1 MTGAARR
8 SRSAGEDAV
17 TGAGAPSRS
26 AGDDAVTAGA
36 GSSPAA
42 VSAVDGR
49 EDGPS
54 VAGAAPASSSAPLST
69 AGVPPPRARV
79 SPVRHETHGVVRVD
93 DYHWLRD
100 RGDPAVTAY
109 LEAENAYTQAVM
121 APTEA
126 LQETLF
132 AEIKGRIK
140 QTDMS
145 VPYREGEHL
154 YYTRYEDGREY
165 PIHCRRPADA
175 PAPVDAPPAV
185 DAPAVDTPALPDPA
199 PADVLAPAGLVRAEA
214 SALADPE
221 PAHSVPPDAGA
232 RAVIPAP
239 AIPRPGGEE
248 ILLDVNALAEGHDF
262 CQVSALEVSP
272 DGRLLAYAIDVEGR
286 RIHTIRVKDLAA
298 DVLLEDEL
306 AGATGNLVWAN
317 DDRTLFYT
325 RQHPE
330 TLRWHQVWRHV
341 LGTAQA
347 EDVLVYE
354 ESDETFNCEVGKSR
368 SKRYLLIASAQTVS
382 TEYRLLDAD
391 RPDGVFDVF
400 RPRERDH
407 EYELDHYRDRF
418 YVRTNHRARNFRLM
432 ETDAAGTAPER
443 WAEVVPHRDDV
454 LLESFA
460 LFRGHLVLQER
471 CGGLSRLHVR
481 PWSGD
486 GAHDIAFD
494 EPVYDV
500 HVSVNREADT
510 RLLRFGYES
519 LTTPRSTYDY
529 DMEARSRALLK
540 RQEVLGGF
548 DPGDYEAERLHATAP
563 DGRQV
568 PISLV
573 ARAGAR
579 RDGAGPLL
587 LYGYGA
593 YGISM
598 DPAFNSA
605 RLSLLDRGF
614 RFAIAHVRGGQEL
627 GRHWYDDGRLGRKRN
642 TFTDFIACAEH
653 LVREGYTRP
662 DRLYAMGG
670 SAGGLLMGAV
680 LNMRPDLFAGAVA
693 QVPFVDV
700 LTTMLDDSI
709 PLTTG
714 EYDEWGNPRERAAF
728 DDILAYSPYDNVA
741 ARDYPALLVL
751 AGLHDSQ
758 VQYWEPAKWVAK
770 LRALKTDARPLLL
783 KTNLDA
789 GHGGVSGR
797 YRRYRETALQYA
809 FLLRQAGLA

>member
-1 MTGAARR
+1 MTAA
-8 SRSAGEDAV
+8 G
-17 TGAGAPSRS
+17 PSS
-26 AGDDAVTAGA
+26 PPPPSTAGP
-36 GSSPAA
+36 SSPT
-42 VSAVDGR
+42 
-49 EDGPS
+49 
-54 VAGAAPASSSAPLST
+54 PLST
-69 AGVPPPRARV
+69 AGLSPPRARV
-79 SPVRHETHGVVRVD
+79 SPVHHEAHGVVRID

-100 RGDPAVTAY
+100 RGEPAVTAY
-109 LEAENAYTQAVM
+109 LEAENAYTRAVM

-145 VPYREGEHL
+145 VPYREGAHL

-165 PIHCRRPADA
+165 PIHCRRP
-175 PAPVDAPPAV
+175 V
-185 DAPAVDTPALPDPA
+185 DAPAAVAA
-199 PADVLAPAGLVRAEA
+199 PAAFDVSATAAAPAAPAAVEAPAAAAAPSAVHA
-214 SALADPE
+214 SATA
-221 PAHSVPPDAGA
+221 A
-232 RAVIPAP
+232 AP
-239 AIPRPGGEE
+239 AAPAAVDVPATADGLTPVEARTTVGGEE

-262 CQVSALEVSP
+262 CQVSALEASP

-286 RIHTIRVKDLAA
+286 RIHTIRVRELSGGA
-298 DVLLEDEL
+298 LLDDEL
-306 AGATGNLVWAN
+306 TGVTSNLVWAN
-317 DDRTLFYT
+317 DNRTIFYT
-325 RQHPE
+325 RQHPD
-330 TLRWHQVWRHV
+330 TLRWHQVYRHT

-354 ESDETFNCEVGKSR
+354 EADETFNCEVHGSR
-368 SKRYLLIASAQTVS
+368 SRRYLLIASYQTVS
-382 TEYRLLDAD
+382 SEYRVLDAD
-391 RPDGVFDVF
+391 RPDGAFEVFW
-400 RPRERDH
+400 PRERDH
-407 EYELDHYRDRF
+407 EYDVDHYRDRF

-432 ETDAAGTAPER
+432 ETQAGGTAPDQ
-443 WAEVVPHRDDV
+443 WAVVVPHREDV
-454 LLESFA
+454 FLESFA
-460 LFRGHLVLQER
+460 LFRDHLVLQER
-471 CGGLSRLHVR
+471 CAGLTRLHVR
-481 PWSGD
+481 PGSGD
-486 GAHDIAFD
+486 GAHDVAFD

-519 LTTPRSTYDY
+519 LTTPLSVYDY
-529 DMEARSRALLK
+529 DLDARSRTLLK
-540 RQEVLGGF
+540 REEVLGGF
-548 DPGDYEAERLHATAP
+548 DPAHYAAERVLATAP

-568 PISLV
+568 PISVV
-573 ARAGAR
+573 ARAGAP
-579 RDGAGPLL
+579 RDGTSPLL

-627 GRHWYDDGRLGRKRN
+627 GRQWYDDGRLGRKRN

-653 LVREGYTRP
+653 LVRERFTSP
-662 DRLYAMGG
+662 ERLYAMGG

-680 LNMRPDLFAGAVA
+680 LNLRSDLFAGAVA

-700 LTTMLDDSI
+700 VTTMLDDTI

-714 EYDEWGNPRERAAF
+714 EYDEWGNPHERAAF
-728 DDILAYSPYDNVA
+728 DDILGYSPYDNVT

-783 KTNLDA
+783 KTNMDA

-809 FLLRQAGLA
+809 FLLREAGLA

>member
-1 MTGAARR
+1 MT
-8 SRSAGEDAV
+8 AV
-17 TGAGAPSRS
+17 T
-26 AGDDAVTAGA
+26 DA
-36 GSSPAA
+36 SL
-42 VSAVDGR
+42 
-49 EDGPS
+49 E
-54 VAGAAPASSSAPLST
+54 PLST
-69 AGVPPPRARV
+69 EGIPAPRARV
-79 SPVRHETHGVVRVD
+79 SPVRHEAHGVVRVD
-93 DYHWLRD
+93 DYHWLRE

-109 LEAENAYTQAVM
+109 LEAENTYTQAVM
-121 APTEA
+121 APTDA

-132 AEIKGRIK
+132 SEIKGRIK

-145 VPYREGEHL
+145 VPYREGDYL

-165 PIHCRRPADA
+165 PIHCRRP
-175 PAPVDAPPAV
+175 V
-185 DAPAVDTPALPDPA
+185 DAPAADDA
-199 PADVLAPAGLVRAEA
+199 PATDDAPAAV
-214 SALADPE
+214 E
-221 PAHSVPPDAGA
+221 PAVVGAVTAAAAGEQ
-232 RAVIPAP
+232 V
-239 AIPRPGGEE
+239 
-248 ILLDVNALAEGHDF
+248 LLDVNVLAEGHDF
-262 CQVSALEVSP
+262 CQVSALGVSP
-272 DGRLLAYAIDVEGR
+272 DGRLLAYAVDLEGR
-286 RIHTIRVKDLAA
+286 RIHTVRVKDLSTGA
-298 DVLLEDEL
+298 LLEDEL
-306 AGATGNLVWAN
+306 RGVTSNLVWAN
-317 DDRTLFYT
+317 DNRTLFYT
-325 RQHPE
+325 RQHAE
-330 TLRWHQVWRHV
+330 TLRWHRVYRHV

-347 EDVLVYE
+347 DDVLVYE
-354 ESDETFNCEVGKSR
+354 EADETFNCEVGKSR

-382 TEYRLLDAD
+382 TEYRFLDAD
-391 RPDGVFDVF
+391 RPDGAFEPF
-400 RPRERDH
+400 WPRARGH
-407 EYELDHYRDRF
+407 EYDLDHYRDRF
-418 YVRTNHRARNFRLM
+418 YVRTNHDARNFRLT
-432 ETDAAGTAPER
+432 ETGAAGTPPER
-443 WAEVVPHRDDV
+443 WVEVVPHREDV

-471 CGGLSRLHVR
+471 RGGLTRLHVR

-486 GAHDIAFD
+486 GAHDVAFD
-494 EPVYDV
+494 EPVFDV

-510 RLLRFGYES
+510 PVLRFGYES
-519 LTTPRSTYDY
+519 LTTPRSVYDY
-529 DMEARSRALLK
+529 DMDARSRTLLK

-548 DPGDYEAERLHATAP
+548 DPAEYAAERVLATAP

-573 ARAGAR
+573 ARTGAP
-579 RDGAGPLL
+579 RDGSGPLL

-627 GRHWYDDGRLGRKRN
+627 GRHWYDDGRLRRKRN

-653 LVREGYTRP
+653 LVSEGYTRP
-662 DRLYAMGG
+662 ERLYAMGG

-714 EYDEWGNPRERAAF
+714 EYDEWGNPHERTAF
-728 DDILAYSPYDNVA
+728 DDILGYSPYDNVA
-741 ARDYPALLVL
+741 PRDYPALLVL

-809 FLLRQAGLA
+809 FLLREAGVA

>member
-1 MTGAARR
+1 MTP
-8 SRSAGEDAV
+8 V
-17 TGAGAPSRS
+17 
-26 AGDDAVTAGA
+26 
-36 GSSPAA
+36 SPA
-42 VSAVDGR
+42 S
-49 EDGPS
+49 PS
-54 VAGAAPASSSAPLST
+54 PLST
-69 AGVPPPRARV
+69 AGIPAPRARV
-79 SPVRHETHGVVRVD
+79 SPVRHEAHGVVRID
-93 DYHWLRD
+93 DYHWLRE
-100 RGDPAVTAY
+100 RGDPAVTAH
-109 LEAENAYTQAVM
+109 LEAENAYTRAVM

-145 VPYREGEHL
+145 VPYREGAHL

-165 PIHCRRPADA
+165 PIHCRRPPGE
-175 PAPVDAPPAV
+175 PASAVHGPEVV
-185 DAPAVDTPALPDPA
+185 DAPAAGEALPP
-199 PADVLAPAGLVRAEA
+199 G
-214 SALADPE
+214 
-221 PAHSVPPDAGA
+221 
-232 RAVIPAP
+232 
-239 AIPRPGGEE
+239 GGEE
-248 ILLDVNALAEGHDF
+248 VLLDVNALAEGHDF

-272 DGRLLAYAIDVEGR
+272 DGRLLAWAVDVEGR
-286 RIHTIRVKDLAA
+286 RIHTVRVKDLAA
-298 DVLLEDEL
+298 DALLADEL
-306 AGATGNLVWAN
+306 KGATSNLAWAN
-317 DDRTLFYT
+317 DNRTLFYT
-325 RQHPE
+325 RQHPD
-330 TLRWHQVWRHV
+330 TLRWHQVWRHT

-354 ESDETFNCEVGKSR
+354 EADETFNCEVGKSR

-382 TEYRLLDAD
+382 TEYRVLDAD
-391 RPDGVFDVF
+391 RPDGAFELF
-400 RPRERDH
+400 WPRARGH
-407 EYELDHYRDRF
+407 EYDVDHYRDRF
-418 YVRTNHRARNFRLM
+418 YVRTNRGARNFRLM
-432 ETDAAGTAPER
+432 ETEAAGSPPGQ
-443 WAEVVPHRDDV
+443 WVEVVPHREDV
-454 LLESFA
+454 FLESFA
-460 LFRGHLVLQER
+460 LFRDHLVLQER
-471 CGGLSRLHVR
+471 CGGLTRLHVR
-481 PWSGD
+481 PWSGG

-500 HVSVNREADT
+500 YVSVNREPDI

-519 LTTPRSTYDY
+519 LTTPRSVYDY
-529 DMEARSRALLK
+529 DMEARSRTLLK

-548 DPGDYEAERLHATAP
+548 DPADYEAERVLATAP

-568 PISLV
+568 PVSLV
-573 ARAGAR
+573 ARTGAP
-579 RDGAGPLL
+579 RDGTSPLL

-614 RFAIAHVRGGQEL
+614 RFAIAHVRGGQEM
-627 GRHWYDDGRLGRKRN
+627 GRQWYEEGRLGRKRN
-642 TFTDFIACAEH
+642 TFTDFVACAEH
-653 LVREGYTRP
+653 LVGERYTSP
-662 DRLYAMGG
+662 GRLYAMGG

-700 LTTMLDDSI
+700 LTTMLDDGI

-714 EYDEWGNPRERAAF
+714 EYDEWGNPHERAAF

>member
-1 MTGAARR
+1 MTAAGRR
-8 SRSAGEDAV
+8 SRPAGEDAV
-17 TGAGAPSRS
+17 TRAAADRSRPT
-26 AGDDAVTAGA
+26 GEEAVKTAGRGSRPVDEDALTGAARASAPVGGDAAAAAA
-36 GSSPAA
+36 GSP
-42 VSAVDGR
+42 
-49 EDGPS
+49 P
-54 VAGAAPASSSAPLST
+54 APLST
-69 AGVPPPRARV
+69 AGISAPRAKIV
-79 SPVRHETHGVVRVD
+79 PTRHETHGVVRAD
-93 DYHWLRD
+93 DYHWLRE

-145 VPYREGEHL
+145 VPYREGAHL

-165 PIHCRRPADA
+165 PIHCRRPSDV
-175 PAPVDAPPAV
+175 PTAV
-185 DAPAVDTPALPDPA
+185 
-199 PADVLAPAGLVRAEA
+199 E
-214 SALADPE
+214 
-221 PAHSVPPDAGA
+221 
-232 RAVIPAP
+232 
-239 AIPRPGGEE
+239 GEQV
-248 ILLDVNALAEGHDF
+248 LLDVNVLAEGRDF
-262 CQVSALEVSP
+262 CQVSAFEVSP

-286 RIHTIRVKDLAA
+286 RVHTIRVRDLSA
-298 DVLLEDEL
+298 DALLDDEL
-306 AGATGNLVWAN
+306 KGVTSNLVWAN
-317 DDRTLFYT
+317 DNRTLFYT

-330 TLRWHQVWRHV
+330 TLRWHRVYRHA

-347 EDVLVYE
+347 DDVLVYE
-354 ESDETFNCEVGKSR
+354 EVDETFNCDVGKSR
-368 SKRYLLIASAQTVS
+368 SKRYLLIASSQTVS

-391 RPDGVFDVF
+391 RPDGAFEVF
-400 RPRERDH
+400 RPRARGH

-418 YVRTNHRARNFRLM
+418 YVRTNLGARNFRLM
-432 ETDAAGTAPER
+432 ETAAAGTAPER
-443 WAEVVPHRDDV
+443 WTEVVPHRDDV
-454 LLESFA
+454 FLESFA

-519 LTTPRSTYDY
+519 LTTPRSVYDY
-529 DMEARSRALLK
+529 DMAARSRTLLK

-548 DPGDYEAERLHATAP
+548 DPAEYAAERLFATAP
-563 DGRQV
+563 DGRRV
-568 PISLV
+568 PVSIV
-573 ARAGAR
+573 ARVGAP
-579 RDGAGPLL
+579 RDGTSPLL

-627 GRHWYDDGRLGRKRN
+627 GRPWYDDGRLGRKRN

-662 DRLYAMGG
+662 ERLYAMGG

-700 LTTMLDDSI
+700 LTTMLDDGI

-714 EYDEWGNPRERAAF
+714 EYDEWGNPHERAAF

-783 KTNLDA
+783 KTNMDA

-809 FLLRQAGLA
+809 FLLREAGLA

>member
-1 MTGAARR
+1 MTP
-8 SRSAGEDAV
+8 V
-17 TGAGAPSRS
+17 
-26 AGDDAVTAGA
+26 
-36 GSSPAA
+36 SPA
-42 VSAVDGR
+42 S
-49 EDGPS
+49 PS
-54 VAGAAPASSSAPLST
+54 PLST
-69 AGVPPPRARV
+69 AGIPAPRARV
-79 SPVRHETHGVVRVD
+79 SPVRHEAHGVVRID
-93 DYHWLRD
+93 DYHWLRE
-100 RGDPAVTAY
+100 RGDPAVTAH
-109 LEAENAYTQAVM
+109 LEAENAYIRAVM

-145 VPYREGEHL
+145 VPYREGAHL

-165 PIHCRRPADA
+165 PIHCRRPPGE
-175 PAPVDAPPAV
+175 PASAVHGPEVV
-185 DAPAVDTPALPDPA
+185 DAPAAGEALPP
-199 PADVLAPAGLVRAEA
+199 G
-214 SALADPE
+214 
-221 PAHSVPPDAGA
+221 
-232 RAVIPAP
+232 
-239 AIPRPGGEE
+239 GGEE
-248 ILLDVNALAEGHDF
+248 VLLDVNALAEGHDF

-272 DGRLLAYAIDVEGR
+272 DGRLLAWAIDVEGR
-286 RIHTIRVKDLAA
+286 RIHTVRVKDLAA
-298 DVLLEDEL
+298 DALLADEL
-306 AGATGNLVWAN
+306 KGATSNLAWAN
-317 DDRTLFYT
+317 DNRTLFYT
-325 RQHPE
+325 RQHPD
-330 TLRWHQVWRHV
+330 TLRWHQVWRHT

-354 ESDETFNCEVGKSR
+354 EADETFNCEVGKSR

-382 TEYRLLDAD
+382 TEYRVLDAD
-391 RPDGVFDVF
+391 RPDGAFELF
-400 RPRERDH
+400 WPRARGH
-407 EYELDHYRDRF
+407 EYDVDHYRDRF
-418 YVRTNHRARNFRLM
+418 YVRTNRGARNFRLM
-432 ETDAAGTAPER
+432 ETEAAGSPPGQ
-443 WAEVVPHRDDV
+443 WVEVVPHREDV
-454 LLESFA
+454 FLESFA
-460 LFRGHLVLQER
+460 LFRDHLVLQER
-471 CGGLSRLHVR
+471 CGGLTRLHVR
-481 PWSGD
+481 PWSGG

-500 HVSVNREADT
+500 YVSVNREPDT

-519 LTTPRSTYDY
+519 LTTPRSVYDY
-529 DMEARSRALLK
+529 DMEARSRTLLK

-548 DPGDYEAERLHATAP
+548 DPADYEAERVLATAP

-568 PISLV
+568 PVSLV
-573 ARAGAR
+573 ARTGAP
-579 RDGAGPLL
+579 RDGTSPLL

-614 RFAIAHVRGGQEL
+614 RFAIAHVRGGQEM
-627 GRHWYDDGRLGRKRN
+627 GRQWYEEGRLGRKRN
-642 TFTDFIACAEH
+642 TFTDFVACAEH
-653 LVREGYTRP
+653 LVGERYTSP
-662 DRLYAMGG
+662 GRLYAMGG

-700 LTTMLDDSI
+700 LTTMLDDGI

-714 EYDEWGNPRERAAF
+714 EYDEWGNPHERAAF

>member
-1 MTGAARR
+1 MT
-8 SRSAGEDAV
+8 AV
-17 TGAGAPSRS
+17 TGSFP
-26 AGDDAVTAGA
+26 
-36 GSSPAA
+36 
-42 VSAVDGR
+42 
-49 EDGPS
+49 
-54 VAGAAPASSSAPLST
+54 APLST
-69 AGVPPPRARV
+69 DGIPAPRARV
-79 SPVRHETHGVVRVD
+79 SPVRHETHGVVRLD
-93 DYHWLRD
+93 EYHWLRE
-100 RGDPAVTAY
+100 RGDPEVTAH

-132 AEIKGRIK
+132 AEIKGRIR

-145 VPYREGEHL
+145 VPCREGAYL

-165 PIHCRRPADA
+165 PIHCRRPVDASPPVDTPAGPDVPTADDAAAAVEARGAADGRAAVHAPTALDTAAASDAPAAVDGPAAIRARAAVTPSAAADA
-175 PAPVDAPPAV
+175 PAVADARAAV
-185 DAPAVDTPALPDPA
+185 D
-199 PADVLAPAGLVRAEA
+199 
-214 SALADPE
+214 
-221 PAHSVPPDAGA
+221 
-232 RAVIPAP
+232 
-239 AIPRPGGEE
+239 EE
-248 ILLDVNALAEGHDF
+248 QVLLDVNALAEGRDF
-262 CQVSALEVSP
+262 FQVSALAVSP

-298 DVLLEDEL
+298 GALLDDEL
-306 AGATGNLVWAN
+306 AGVTSNLVWAN
-317 DDRTLFYT
+317 DNRTLFYT

-330 TLRWHQVWRHV
+330 TLRWHQVWRHA
-341 LGTAQA
+341 LGTPQA

-354 ESDETFNCEVGKSR
+354 EADETFNCEVGRTR

-391 RPDGVFDVF
+391 RPDGAFEVFW
-400 RPRERDH
+400 PRARDH
-407 EYELDHYRDRF
+407 EYDVDHYRDRF

-432 ETDAAGTAPER
+432 ETGAAATQPEG
-443 WAEVVPHRDDV
+443 WVEVVPHRDDV
-454 LLESFA
+454 LLESFT

-471 CGGLSRLHVR
+471 CNGLTRLHVR

-494 EPVYDV
+494 EPVYEV
-500 HVSVNREADT
+500 HVSVNREAGT

-519 LTTPRSTYDY
+519 LTTPRSVYDY
-529 DMEARSRALLK
+529 DMEARSRTLLK
-540 RQEVLGGF
+540 RQDVLGGF
-548 DPGDYEAERLHATAP
+548 DPGDYAAERVFAAAP

-573 ARAGAR
+573 ARAGAP
-579 RDGAGPLL
+579 RDRTSPLL

-598 DPAFNSA
+598 DPTFNSA

-627 GRHWYDDGRLGRKRN
+627 GRPWYDDGRLGRKRN

-662 DRLYAMGG
+662 ERLYAMGG
-670 SAGGLLMGAV
+670 SAGGLLVGAV

-714 EYDEWGNPRERAAF
+714 EYDEWGNPHERPAF

-797 YRRYRETALQYA
+797 YRRYRETALQYG
-809 FLLRQAGLA
+809 FLLREAGVA

>member
-1 MTGAARR
+1 MSGAAAHRSRPAGVDGLTGAARA
-8 SRSAGEDAV
+8 SRPAGEDATATAV
-17 TGAGAPSRS
+17 GSPS
-26 AGDDAVTAGA
+26 
-36 GSSPAA
+36 P
-42 VSAVDGR
+42 
-49 EDGPS
+49 
-54 VAGAAPASSSAPLST
+54 PLST
-69 AGVPPPRARV
+69 AGIAAPRAKV
-79 SPVRHETHGVVRVD
+79 SPTRHEMHGVVRTD
-93 DYHWLRD
+93 DYHWLRE
-100 RGDPAVTAY
+100 RGDPAVTAH

-132 AEIKGRIK
+132 AEIKGRIR
-140 QTDMS
+140 QSDMS
-145 VPYREGEHL
+145 VPYREGDYL

-165 PIHCRRPADA
+165 PIHCRRP
-175 PAPVDAPPAV
+175 V
-185 DAPAVDTPALPDPA
+185 DAPAAVDVPA
-199 PADVLAPAGLVRAEA
+199 
-214 SALADPE
+214 
-221 PAHSVPPDAGA
+221 
-232 RAVIPAP
+232 AVD
-239 AIPRPGGEE
+239 GEQV
-248 ILLDVNALAEGHDF
+248 LLDVNVLAEGRDF

-286 RIHTIRVKDLAA
+286 RIHTIRVRDLSA
-298 DVLLEDEL
+298 DALLDDEL
-306 AGATGNLVWAN
+306 AGVTSNLVWA
-317 DDRTLFYT
+317 DDNRTIFYT

-330 TLRWHQVWRHV
+330 TLRWHQVWRHA
-341 LGTAQA
+341 LGTPQA
-347 EDVLVYE
+347 DDVLVYE
-354 ESDETFNCEVGKSR
+354 EADETFNCEVSRTR
-368 SKRYLLIASAQTVS
+368 SKRYLLIASSQTVS
-382 TEYRLLDAD
+382 TEYRLLEAE
-391 RPDGVFDVF
+391 RPDGAFEVFW
-400 RPRERDH
+400 PRARDH
-407 EYELDHYRDRF
+407 EYDVDHYRDRF

-432 ETDAAGTAPER
+432 ETAAAGTPPER
-443 WAEVVPHRDDV
+443 WVEVVPHRDDV

-471 CGGLSRLHVR
+471 RAGLTRLHVR

-519 LTTPRSTYDY
+519 LTTPRSIYDY
-529 DMEARSRALLK
+529 DMEARSRTLLK

-548 DPGDYEAERLHATAP
+548 DPAEYSAERVFATAP

-573 ARAGAR
+573 ARAGAP
-579 RDGAGPLL
+579 RDGTGPLL

-627 GRHWYDDGRLGRKRN
+627 GRPWYDDGRLGRKPN
-642 TFTDFIACAEH
+642 TFSDFIACAEH

-662 DRLYAMGG
+662 ERLYAMGG
-670 SAGGLLMGAV
+670 SAGGLLIGAV
-680 LNMRPDLFAGAVA
+680 LNRRPDLFAGAVA

-714 EYDEWGNPRERAAF
+714 EYDEWGNPHERPAF

-770 LRALKTDARPLLL
+770 LRAMKTDARPLLL
-783 KTNLDA
+783 KTNMDA

-809 FLLRQAGLA
+809 FLLREAGVA

>member
-1 MTGAARR
+1 M
-8 SRSAGEDAV
+8 
-17 TGAGAPSRS
+17 TGAGASARA
-26 AGDDAVTAGA
+26 AGDDVVTAGA
-36 GSSPAA
+36 GSSPGGGSSPAA
-42 VSAVDGR
+42 VSSPAAGSSPGAVSPAEGR
-49 EDGPS
+49 EGGPP
-54 VAGAAPASSSAPLST
+54 VAGAAPATPSAPLST

-79 SPVRHETHGVVRVD
+79 SPVRHEMHGVVRVD

-109 LEAENAYTQAVM
+109 LEAENAYAQAVL

-132 AEIKGRIK
+132 AEIKGRIR

-145 VPYREGEHL
+145 APYREGAHL

-165 PIHCRRPADA
+165 PIHCRRPVDE
-175 PAPVDAPPAV
+175 PAAARTPGSVDAGETRVVPAAV
-185 DAPAVDTPALPDPA
+185 D
-199 PADVLAPAGLVRAEA
+199 
-214 SALADPE
+214 
-221 PAHSVPPDAGA
+221 
-232 RAVIPAP
+232 
-239 AIPRPGGEE
+239 GEQ
-248 ILLDVNALAEGHDF
+248 ILLDVNALAEGRDF

-298 DVLLEDEL
+298 DALLDDEL
-306 AGATGNLVWAN
+306 TGVTSNLVWAN

-330 TLRWHQVWRHV
+330 TLRWHRVYRHA
-341 LGTAQA
+341 LGTPQA

-354 ESDETFNCEVGKSR
+354 ETDETFNCEVGKTR

-382 TEYRLLDAD
+382 TEYRFLDAD
-391 RPDGVFDVF
+391 RPDGGFDVF
-400 RPRERDH
+400 WPRARDH
-407 EYELDHYRDRF
+407 EYDVDHYRDRF
-418 YVRTNHRARNFRLM
+418 YVRTNHGARNFRLM
-432 ETDAAGTAPER
+432 ETDVAGTAPER
-443 WAEVVPHRDDV
+443 WVEVAPHRDDV

-471 CGGLSRLHVR
+471 CAGLTRLHVR

-486 GAHDIAFD
+486 GAHVIAFD

-510 RLLRFGYES
+510 RLLRFAYES
-519 LTTPRSTYDY
+519 LTTPRSIYDY
-529 DMEARSRALLK
+529 DMDVRSRTLLK

-548 DPGDYEAERLHATAP
+548 DPAAYAAERVLATAP
-563 DGRQV
+563 DGRRV

-573 ARAGAR
+573 ARAGAP
-579 RDGAGPLL
+579 RDGTGPLL

-598 DPAFNSA
+598 DPTFNSA

-627 GRHWYDDGRLGRKRN
+627 GRPWYDDGRLGRKRN

-653 LVREGYTRP
+653 LVRAGYTRP
-662 DRLYAMGG
+662 ERLYAMGG
-670 SAGGLLMGAV
+670 SAGGLLVGAV

-714 EYDEWGNPRERAAF
+714 EYDEWGNPHERAAF

-783 KTNLDA
+783 RTNLDA

-809 FLLRQAGLA
+809 FLLREAGVA

>member
-17 TGAGAPSRS
+17 TGADASSRS
-26 AGDDAVTAGA
+26 VGDDAVTAGTGA
-36 GSSPAA
+36 SPAP
-42 VSAVDGR
+42 VSAG
-49 EDGPS
+49 ENGPH
-54 VAGAAPASSSAPLST
+54 VAVAAMASSSAPLST

-132 AEIKGRIK
+132 DEIKGRIR

-145 VPYREGEHL
+145 VPYREGAYL

-165 PIHCRRPADA
+165 PIHCRRP
-175 PAPVDAPPAV
+175 V
-185 DAPAVDTPALPDPA
+185 DAPAVDDTPAVLDA
-199 PADVLAPAGLVRAEA
+199 PVVVDGRT
-214 SALADPE
+214 
-221 PAHSVPPDAGA
+221 
-232 RAVIPAP
+232 AVD
-239 AIPRPGGEE
+239 GEQV
-248 ILLDVNALAEGHDF
+248 LLDVNVLAEGRDF

-298 DVLLEDEL
+298 GALLDDEL
-306 AGATGNLVWAN
+306 TGVTSNLVWAN
-317 DDRTLFYT
+317 DNRTLFYA

-330 TLRWHQVWRHV
+330 TLRWHQVWRHA
-341 LGTAQA
+341 LGAPQA
-347 EDVLVYE
+347 DDVLVYE
-354 ESDETFNCEVGKSR
+354 EADETFNCEVGKTR

-391 RPDGVFDVF
+391 RPDGAFDVF
-400 RPRERDH
+400 WPRARDH
-407 EYELDHYRDRF
+407 EYDVDHYRDRF

-432 ETDAAGTAPER
+432 EAAAAGTPPER
-443 WAEVVPHRDDV
+443 WVEVVPHRDDV

-500 HVSVNREADT
+500 HVSVNREPDT

-519 LTTPRSTYDY
+519 LTTPRSVYDY
-529 DMEARSRALLK
+529 DMEARSRTLLK

-548 DPGDYEAERLHATAP
+548 DPADYAAERLHATAP

-568 PISLV
+568 PISIV
-573 ARAGAR
+573 ARAGTP
-579 RDGAGPLL
+579 RDGTGPLL

-627 GRHWYDDGRLGRKRN
+627 GRQWYDDGRLGRKRN

-653 LVREGYTRP
+653 LVRERYTSP
-662 DRLYAMGG
+662 ARLYAMGG

-680 LNMRPDLFAGAVA
+680 LNLRPDLFAGAVA

-714 EYDEWGNPRERAAF
+714 EYDEWGNPHERPAF

-741 ARDYPALLVL
+741 ARDYPALLVR

-809 FLLRQAGLA
+809 FLLREAGVA